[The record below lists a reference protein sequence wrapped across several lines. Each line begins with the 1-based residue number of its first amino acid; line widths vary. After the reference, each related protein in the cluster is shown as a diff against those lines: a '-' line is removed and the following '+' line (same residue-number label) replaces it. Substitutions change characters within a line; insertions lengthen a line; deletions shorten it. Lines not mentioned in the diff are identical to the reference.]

1 MKRAFILLTLSLLA
15 ACGGKAAP
23 PTPTEAVSP
32 QIESITLEPAGNFAV
47 IGYFP
52 DYREFNP
59 EWGKHLTDIIY
70 FSAEPRADGSLDAS
84 RFDKNILNQMHQ
96 LQGLNRMRILV
107 SIGGWERSA
116 QFAAMTADAQTR
128 HKFVD
133 RLAEYVHENKL
144 NGVDFDWEFPQAG
157 FEFQN
162 YIRLLEEVKADFGPK
177 GLIVSVALSPDSD
190 FPLKDYAIVDRVHIM
205 SYDRQPLHSTYGQA
219 VEDLQRFI
227 DAGIPRSKLILGV
240 PFYGREITA
249 PYNEAAYSD
258 IVTTYHPAPGVDEI
272 NDIFFNGID
281 TIRRKTCLAI
291 TEQIGGVMIWE
302 LAQDTADDTSLLKS
316 IQQAVTNR
324 CTQ

>member
-1 MKRAFILLTLSLLA
+1 MKHVVILLTLSFLA

-23 PTPTEAVSP
+23 PAPTEAVFV
-32 QIESITLEPAGNFAV
+32 QTESKTPGPATNFAV

-52 DYREFNP
+52 DYRKFNP
-59 EWGKHLTDIIY
+59 EWGRHLSDIIY
-70 FSAEPRADGSLDAS
+70 FSAEPRTDGTLDTS
-84 RFDKNILNQMHQ
+84 RFDENILIQMHQ
-96 LQGLNRMRILV
+96 FQGLNKVRLLI
-107 SIGGWERSA
+107 SIGGWERSG
-116 QFAAMTADAQTR
+116 QFAAMTADSKTR
-128 HKFVD
+128 KKFVD
-133 RLAEYVHENKL
+133 NLAEYVHVNKL
-144 NGVDFDWEFPQAG
+144 NGVDFDWEFPQNE

-177 GLIVSVALSPDSD
+177 GLIVSVALSPDPD
-190 FPLKDYAIVDRVHIM
+190 FSFKDYALVDRVHIM
-205 SYDRQPLHSTYGQA
+205 SYDRQPLHSTYEQTT
-219 VEDLQRFI
+219 EDLQKFI
-227 DAGIPRSKLILGV
+227 EAGIPRSKLILGV

-272 NDIFFNGID
+272 NGIFFNGID

-324 CTQ
+324 CTR